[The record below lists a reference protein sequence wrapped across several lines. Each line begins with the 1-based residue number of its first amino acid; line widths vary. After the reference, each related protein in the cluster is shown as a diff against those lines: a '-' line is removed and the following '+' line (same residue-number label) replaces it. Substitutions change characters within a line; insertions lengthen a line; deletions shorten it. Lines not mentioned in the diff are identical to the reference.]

1 MDWRRWVSATSRSG
15 NSRGLRAAPT
25 GRVPYRAARNK
36 PLNQSA
42 PIVDIRN
49 LDYSVTGRPV
59 FAGLDIQI
67 PRGKITAVMGPSGT
81 GKTTL
86 LRLITGQVLAD
97 SGTIDVAGRIMRTI
111 GARIC
116 MCCADAWAC
125 CSRTARC

>member
-1 MDWRRWVSATSRSG
+1 LGRGSA
-15 NSRGLRAAPT
+15 A
-25 GRVPYRAARNK
+25 K

-49 LDYSVTGRPV
+49 LDYAIGGRPI

-86 LRLITGQVLAD
+86 LRLITGQVQAD
-97 SGTIDVAGRIMRTI
+97 SGVLDVAGENLRAISEP
-111 GARIC
+111 IC
-116 MCCADAWAC
+116 ISCAGGWEC
-125 CSRTARC
+125 SSRTARC